1 MSTKDFL
8 LLGKETNKGSALHSL
23 KDEGAAGAFDYARL
37 NLSGVAVDTETFQ
50 LGDDVYEVH
59 SILTDTGA
67 ESTVQVEVGD
77 ASITFDVAP
86 TIPLVKDAV
95 IRMESEYMIVIEVN
109 LTGNTSVQVLRGQF
123 GSTEA
128 VHTVANSDTF
138 QAAQLVTGKNFAVPI
153 DDVAAAAFVI
163 DAAAAVQ
170 FWTDGG
176 YNKGLGGG
184 IGVKVQNGLKVDAIV
199 GPATDE
205 VVFAL
210 VANGAAGGANVEG
223 FTNGTLDAAFGS
235 GVEEASQQYSVIW
248 YVWTAADDT
257 AGSKEFYAPFD
268 VVEAVVTAFEPDG
281 SPHRT
286 QTGTDEV
293 NFDGVV
299 TVTANRFVS
308 VSEGTTDV
316 LVANDIIKVE
326 FFG

>member
-8 LLGKETNKGSALHSL
+8 VLGKETNKGSALHSL
-23 KDEGAAGAFDYARL
+23 KDEGAAGVFDFARL
-37 NLSGVAVDTETFQ
+37 DLSGVAVDAETFT
-50 LGDDVYEVH
+50 LGGDVYEVH

-67 ESTVQVEVGD
+67 ESTVQIEVGD
-77 ASITFDVAP
+77 TSITFDTAP

-128 VHTVANSDTF
+128 QHTVANSDTF
-138 QAAQLVTGKNFAVPI
+138 QAAQLVTGNNFAVPT

-163 DAAAAVQ
+163 DCAAAVQ

-184 IGVKVQNGLKVDAIV
+184 IGVKVQNGLKVDAFV

-210 VANGAAGGANVEG
+210 AANGSAGGANSEA
-223 FTNGTLDAAFGS
+223 FTNGTLDAAFG
-235 GVEEASQQYSVIW
+235 GGIEEASQVYSKV
-248 YVWTAADDT
+248 VLKAAGTAAIDVV
-257 AGSKEFYAPFD
+257 APF
-268 VVEAVVTAFEPDG
+268 VVDEAYVTIWGADGAIIEAAANTVSVVGRMVTVSSGGSLAAGVSVELVVTKA
-281 SPHRT
+281 
-286 QTGTDEV
+286 
-293 NFDGVV
+293 
-299 TVTANRFVS
+299 
-308 VSEGTTDV
+308 
-316 LVANDIIKVE
+316 
-326 FFG
+326 